1 MNKKRL
7 VWIVVILLV
16 VVIIGVILSKNKQE
30 GIKVAID
37 TAAERNIIEVVSASG
52 KIYPET
58 EVKVSSDVSGEI
70 TDLPVMEGDSVKK
83 GQVLVKIY
91 ADVYGSVRDKAN
103 ASLSQAQA
111 QQANAA
117 ASLNAYKARLEQ
129 NKAAY
134 ERNKELLAQKVVS
147 RSEFETAEGTY
158 RSALADYNAA
168 AELVN
173 SNRFAV
179 QNAQAGLKE
188 ANTNLQRTTISS
200 PMNGVVSLLP
210 VKKGERVVGTG
221 QMSGTE
227 IMRIAD
233 LNVMEVQVDV
243 GENDI
248 PRVKYNDTAIVEVD
262 AYNNRKFKGLV
273 TQIAS
278 SSKGAATASSST
290 TSSAEQVTS
299 YIVHIRILQESY
311 QDLLDPKY
319 PKNFPFRPGMSASV
333 DIQTRR
339 KNSVL
344 AVPINAVTTREVTD
358 SNSANVSNRKVG
370 EAKKEN
376 SDGTLPVA
384 DNKVTKEVVFVLQA
398 DNTVK
403 MVEVT
408 TGVQDDINIEILSG
422 LKSGDKVISAP
433 YAAVSKELDEKKKV
447 IVVPK
452 KELFEGTAKK

>member
-1 MNKKRL
+1 MNKKTL
-7 VWIVVILLV
+7 FWILGILFA
-16 VVIIGVILSKNKQE
+16 VVIIGFILKANKKE
-30 GIKVAID
+30 GIKVAVD
-37 TAAERNIIEVVSASG
+37 KAAEKDIIEVVSASG

-70 TDLPVMEGDSVKK
+70 TDLPVLEGDSVTK

-200 PMNGVVSLLP
+200 PMSGVVSLLP

-278 SSKGAATASSST
+278 SSKGAATSTSTSSS
-290 TSSAEQVTS
+290 SADQVTS

-311 QDLLDPKY
+311 QDLLDPKN

-339 KNSVL
+339 KNKVL
-344 AVPINAVTTREVTD
+344 AVPINAVTTREVAD
-358 SNSANVSNRKVG
+358 STGTVSGRKVG

-376 SDGTLPVA
+376 SDGSAPEA
-384 DNKVTKEVVFVLQA
+384 DNKVTKEVVFVLKP

-408 TGVQDDINIEILSG
+408 TGVQDDINIEVLSG
-422 LKSGDKVISAP
+422 LKAGDQVISAP
-433 YAAVSKELDEKKKV
+433 YAAVSKDLDEKKKV

-452 KELFEGTAKK
+452 KELFEGAAKK